1 MDWKAVRSE
10 WENSDIT
17 FKDLAAKL
25 NIKDATIR
33 SRKNREKWQRNDATQ
48 RASKAEN
55 VATQR
60 KTKQRK
66 PQRNRS
72 GNPNPKNTF
81 SERNSKALKHGLFS
95 RYMPK
100 ETLEIMGMVA
110 GSDPVDLLWMQIE
123 LQFAAIIRAQQ
134 IMFVDDK
141 DDMTREIKKS
151 AEADGLDSTEWD
163 IQYAWDKHAT
173 FMNAQSKAMS
183 ELRSLI
189 KQFDESAYIDDERRL
204 KLEAM
209 QVGLDKTK
217 LEIEKLN
224 SQDDDDAQKDVAAA
238 LRGLVNGLNTKAD

>member
-17 FKDLAAKL
+17 FKDLAAKHDV
-25 NIKDATIR
+25 KDATIR

-48 RASKAEN
+48 HTKQRGN
-55 VATQR
+55 VATQKR
-60 KTKQRK
+60 RRGAPKGSSNAKG
-66 PQRNRS
+66 NR
-72 GNPNPKNTF
+72 GNREPKNTF
-81 SERNSKALKHGLFS
+81 SERNLNALKHGLFS

-183 ELRSLI
+183 ELRGLI
-189 KQFDESAYIDDERRL
+189 KQFDEMAHIDDERRL
-204 KLEAM
+204 KLQSM
-209 QVGLDKTK
+209 QVGIDKAK
-217 LEIEKLN
+217 AEIGRIEGESGN
-224 SQDDDDAQKDVAAA
+224 EDDAIDDWVEA
-238 LRGLVNGLNTKAD
+238 VTADE